1 MSIWYRHAD
10 RRFPFLHVAHDQPEG
25 RWHGDGEGPVQYLA
39 DTPDGAWAELLRHWN
54 ITQLEDLGGIDR
66 ALWAVEV
73 DESAEIVMRPR
84 LHRLTLLGSLNSY
97 AACRAAARRLRRRG
111 ATALLAPSAALVE
124 GAAGGQRTTQDG
136 LVEAARRDGRV
147 LVLFGPRPRLRG
159 WCCTLRGAPTER
171 LLPLVR
177 RL

>member
-1 MSIWYRHAD
+1 MSIWYRQAD
-10 RRFPFLHVAHDQPEG
+10 RRFPFLHVAPDQPSG

-54 ITQLEDLGGIDR
+54 IRLAEDIGGIDR

-73 DESAEIVMRPR
+73 DEGAEVVMRPR
-84 LHRLTLLGSLNSY
+84 LHRLTVLGSLSSY
-97 AACRAAARRLRRRG
+97 AACRAAARRLRTRG
-111 ATALLAPSAALVE
+111 ASGLLAPSAALLA

-136 LVEAARRDGRV
+136 LVEAGGRDGRV

-159 WCCTLRGAPTER
+159 WCCALRGAPSER

-177 RL
+177 HL

>member
-1 MSIWYRHAD
+1 MSTWYRQAD
-10 RRFPFLHVAHDQPEG
+10 HRFPFLHLAHDQPAG

-54 ITQLEDLGGIDR
+54 ITLLEDLGGIDR

-73 DESAEIVMRPR
+73 DESAEVVMRPR

-97 AACRAAARRLRRRG
+97 TACRAAARRLRKRG
-111 ATALLAPSAALVE
+111 ATALLAPSAALLE

-159 WCCTLRGAPTER
+159 WCCALRGAPTER